1 MFGIGIAFQQVFL
14 SSFCQSVEF
23 SILPKIFVYWYVFP
37 KEFLRPIYSTK
48 FSIGL
53 ISGLCGRHS
62 RTFIFLQLCKK
73 LLVVTYI
80 SHWGVFLKLIPVNFY
95 SGYQS
100 YAFIRIR
107 NTTYR
112 FPTPRK
118 TSSYWSSPYLIID
131 KRSVWF
137 SPLTRALFFLF
148 NNSNLYSRHSKLFVF
163 RMIAAY
169 YIDTKTLRIL
179 TYIIF
184 PLTRNSLRVHL
195 ILSCLKF
202 TKHKQIRLSNYRN

>member
-184 PLTRNSLRVHL
+184 PLTRNSLHL
-195 ILSCLKF
+195 ICPV
-202 TKHKQIRLSNYRN
+202 